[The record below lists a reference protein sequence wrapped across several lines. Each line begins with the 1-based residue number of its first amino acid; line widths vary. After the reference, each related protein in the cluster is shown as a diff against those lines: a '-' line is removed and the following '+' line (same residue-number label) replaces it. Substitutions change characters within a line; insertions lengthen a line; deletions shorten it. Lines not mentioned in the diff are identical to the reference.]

1 LTRFYYKVKI
11 TLENK
16 ERGGKMIN
24 EDEKVVLL
32 DEEGQEHEFAF
43 IDVLE
48 VDGERYAVLAPAEEL
63 ENEDNDGETEAV
75 ILKIGVDEKGEDILS
90 DIEDDQEWEKVVAEW
105 QKLIE
110 SEDEEDEED
119 EEEQE

>member
-1 LTRFYYKVKI
+1 
-11 TLENK
+11 
-16 ERGGKMIN
+16 MIS

-63 ENEDNDGETEAV
+63 ENDNDEETEAV
-75 ILKIGVDEKGEDILS
+75 ILKIGQDEKGEDILS
-90 DIEDDQEWEKVVAEW
+90 DIEDDDEWEKVVAEW
-105 QKLIE
+105 QELME
-110 SEDEEDEED
+110 SEEGED
-119 EEEQE
+119 EEE

>member
-1 LTRFYYKVKI
+1 
-11 TLENK
+11 
-16 ERGGKMIN
+16 MIN

-63 ENEDNDGETEAV
+63 ENDTDEETEAV
-75 ILKIGVDEKGEDILS
+75 ILKIGQDENGEDILS
-90 DIEDDQEWEKVVAEW
+90 DIEDDEEWEKVVAQW
-105 QKLIE
+105 QELVE
-110 SEDEEDEED
+110 SEEDDDEEDD
-119 EEEQE
+119 EEE